1 MMDKFYRVEGHSQ
14 IVKNPMKGTLLN
26 TNTAEIKNARRRKSI
41 KQEKEKG
48 QLRLE
53 QEVQDLRS
61 EMSEIKS
68 LLKQLVEK

>member
-1 MMDKFYRVEGHSQ
+1 MKGYLKVEGHSGL
-14 IVKNPMKGTLLN
+14 VKNPKTGVIININET
-26 TNTAEIKNARRRKSI
+26 EIKSAKKRK
-41 KQEKEKG
+41 KKKHE
-48 QLRLE
+48 LE